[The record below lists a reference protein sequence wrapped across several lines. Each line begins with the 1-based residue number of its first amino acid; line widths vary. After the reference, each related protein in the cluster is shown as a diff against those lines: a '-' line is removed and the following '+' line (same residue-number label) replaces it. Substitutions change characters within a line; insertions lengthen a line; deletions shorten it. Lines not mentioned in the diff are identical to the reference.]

1 MPARPLTDAQ
11 LQQMYEAVQ
20 STGGNITRA
29 AELIGLKKGTAEG
42 RWRRAKDWAKAQGK
56 PTAFLP
62 SITPVRA
69 PDTLRESVTVTG
81 DDCEI
86 TKTTP
91 TRVKTLADLIR
102 VCDIDTQ
109 EWTVDR
115 YVCNKWEMGSTD
127 LDGNPQTTE
136 LYQVKAWL
144 KRRVQAIAVRAEIAD
159 LLALAKVQVGTA
171 RPAAVKRIKP
181 AKASP
186 YMLELS
192 IPDLHV
198 GKLAWGAETGGENY
212 DTKTAERLFET
223 ALDTLLHRTSGFTFD
238 RVLLVL
244 GNDILHSDSKSGATT
259 SGTPL
264 DNDSR
269 YQKTF
274 GVVRRMCIR
283 AIDRCLEVAPV
294 QVAMVPGNHDTLG
307 VWHLGDS
314 LECWYHRHQGV
325 TIDNAPTSRKYVQFG
340 KVMLLLTHGDKG
352 KRTDYPLLM
361 ATERPTMFG
370 ATLHREAHTGHLHQ
384 TRVQEHHGV
393 KVRISPAL
401 CSADAWHAEHAFVGN
416 ARAAEA
422 FVWHAE
428 EGLVSLA
435 LYTVP
440 AEDGNA
446 A

>member
-1 MPARPLTDAQ
+1 MPARPLTEAQ
-11 LQQMYEAVQ
+11 LQQIYDAVK
-20 STGGNITRA
+20 STGGVVTKA
-29 AELIGLKKGTAEG
+29 GELLGISRSKAEG
-42 RWRRAKDWAKAQGK
+42 RWMRCKPWAKAKGY
-56 PTAFLP
+56 PVDFAPVVTAA
-62 SITPVRA
+62 RA

-102 VCDIDTQ
+102 VCEIDTQ

-159 LLALAKVQVGTA
+159 LLAYAKAHVG
-171 RPAAVKRIKP
+171 AALPVVKRSKP
-181 AKASP
+181 AKTSP

-212 DTKTAERLFET
+212 DSKIAERLFET
-223 ALDTLLHRTSGFTFD
+223 ALEALIQRTSGFTFD

-244 GNDILHSDSKSGATT
+244 GNDLLHSDTRAGQTT
-259 SGTPL
+259 GGTQL

-314 LECWYHRHQGV
+314 LECWYHRHGDV

-352 KRTDYPLLM
+352 KRQDYPLLM
-361 ATERPTMFG
+361 ATEKPAMFG
-370 ATLHREAHTGHLHQ
+370 STVHREAHTGHLHQ

-401 CSADAWHAEHAFVGN
+401 CPADAWHAENAFVGN
-416 ARAAEA
+416 AMAAEA
-422 FVWHAE
+422 FVWHRE

>member
-1 MPARPLTDAQ
+1 VAARPLSEAQ
-11 LQQMYEAVQ
+11 LQQLYDAVKAA
-20 STGGNITRA
+20 GGNVTLAGER
-29 AELIGLKKGTAEG
+29 LGLNRSTAEG
-42 RWRRAKDWAKAQGK
+42 RWRRTRTWAKAKGR
-56 PTAFLP
+56 PTSFAP
-62 SITPVRA
+62 TVTAVRA
-69 PDTLRESVTVTG
+69 PDVLNETVAVKG
-81 DDCEI
+81 DECEI
-86 TKTTP
+86 SKTTP
-91 TRVKTLADLIR
+91 NRVKTIDDLIR
-102 VCDIDTQ
+102 VCEIDAG
-109 EWTVDR
+109 EWAIER
-115 YVCNKWEMGSTD
+115 YVCNKWDAGSTD

-144 KRRVQAIAVRAEIAD
+144 KRRVQAVAVRAEIAD
-159 LLALAKVQVGTA
+159 LLAAAKTSVGNA
-171 RPAAVKRIKP
+171 RPVAKRSKP
-181 AKASP
+181 SKSQ

-212 DTKTAERLFET
+212 DTRTAERLFET
-223 ALDTLLHRTSGFTFD
+223 ALDTLLHRTAGFTFAK
-238 RVLLVL
+238 VLLVL
-244 GNDILHSDSKSGATT
+244 GNDILHSDSKSGTT
-259 SGTPL
+259 TGGTPL

-314 LECWYHRHQGV
+314 LECWYHRHGDVQ
-325 TIDNAPTSRKYVQFG
+325 IDNAPTSRKYVQFG

-361 ATERPTMFG
+361 ATEKPAMFG

-416 ARAAEA
+416 TRAAEA

-440 AEDGNA
+440 VEDGNA

>member
-11 LQQMYEAVQ
+11 LQQMYDAVQ

-56 PTAFLP
+56 PITFLP
-62 SITPVRA
+62 AVSPVRA

-91 TRVKTLADLIR
+91 ARVKTLPDLIR

-115 YVCNKWEMGSTD
+115 FVCNKWEMGSTD

-159 LLALAKVQVGTA
+159 LLAFAKVQVGTV
-171 RPAAVKRIKP
+171 RPVVKRSKP

-223 ALDTLLHRTSGFTFD
+223 ALDTLLHRTSGFTFAK
-238 RVLLVL
+238 VLLVL

-314 LECWYHRHQGV
+314 LECWYHRHGDVQ
-325 TIDNAPTSRKYVQFG
+325 IDNAPTSRKYVQFG
-340 KVMLLLTHGDKG
+340 RVMLLLTHGDKG

-361 ATERPTMFG
+361 ATEKPAMFG